1 MSIVFA
7 VTQESSMSTLARSL
21 RISLQLTQQEL
32 ANMADVSK
40 EDIDL
45 LEHNLPIPQYIKNKL
60 FKKLYAVKSAGK
72 YQLCLPL

>member
-1 MSIVFA
+1 MG
-7 VTQESSMSTLARSL
+7 TLARNL

-45 LEHNLPIPQYIKNKL
+45 LEHNLPISLYIKNKL
-60 FKKLYAVKSAGK
+60 FKKLYAVKSASK